1 MWTFSKRFKNNT
13 KEKSSS
19 LPQKNRVRKS
29 DYHLASS
36 KSSPRNEKQRRMSL
50 TPNSKVSCRDKYT
63 KKSFDDKKR
72 CTSSRF
78 ETKESEAENNCKRK
92 SESDQEVGV
101 RKRRSKFQ
109 PEKLQNIDKNLPS
122 TRKHQGENFED
133 ELK

>member
-1 MWTFSKRFKNNT
+1 
-13 KEKSSS
+13 
-19 LPQKNRVRKS
+19 
-29 DYHLASS
+29 
-36 KSSPRNEKQRRMSL
+36 MSL